1 VYAFSIWERS
11 FWHIVHIPSTIPYTK
26 NVNTADSFLQIV
38 YTYIL
43 RQELECVENAAR
55 KIPRSFF
62 TPQVCQRLENR
73 GCSRALH
80 APGVMGVMGAGVVLT
95 PRLTRLGA
103 A

>member
-1 VYAFSIWERS
+1 MHYPI
-11 FWHIVHIPSTIPYTK
+11 YTK

-62 TPQVCQRLENR
+62 THRCANDWRI
-73 GCSRALH
+73 G
-80 APGVMGVMGAGVVLT
+80 
-95 PRLTRLGA
+95 GA
-103 A
+103 AERCMHLE